1 MNAFLKKTFLFSIIL
16 FSTFDLYGET
26 FISRQIEQNG
36 KLYDIDTYFTSPS
49 NLAINLTNKEFIGEW
64 AVEVLTNTDDYT
76 PITFNESFDR
86 QCIINPFDASIKE
99 VWWNSAKK
107 IDNTAL
113 NRAFFQIRVSFT
125 TENGKKDEIY
135 LNWGLLPTRPII
147 SNVDFTYQYNWEHD
161 EIYPNGNFSFD
172 VYSEYAQEFH
182 MYYSQSFLFEPTEL
196 LTVMISYDT
205 DGFSRL
211 GYDADWGEYVQVVAV
226 NYFGYVAG
234 DLICTTSYITDEDI
248 LKRIEE
254 LREEA
259 DVKNISSDATAPSYQ
274 LKNSILTF
282 DTMVENIYVYDLNG
296 RLQYTAKGCNT
307 VNLSTMPKGI
317 YIIAYQYNSQIYRTK
332 ISKL

>member
-1 MNAFLKKTFLFSIIL
+1 MNAFLKKTFLLSIIL
-16 FSTFDLYGET
+16 LSTIDLFGET
-26 FISRQIEQNG
+26 LISRQIDQDG

-49 NLAINLTNKEFIGEW
+49 NLTINLTNKEFIGEW
-64 AVEVLTNTDDYT
+64 AVEVLTNADDYM
-76 PITFNESFDR
+76 PITFNEPLDW
-86 QCIINPFDASIKE
+86 QCTINPFDASIKE
-99 VWWNSAKK
+99 IWWNFAQKM
-107 IDNTAL
+107 DNEAF
-113 NRAFFQIRVSFT
+113 NRSFFQIRVSFT
-125 TENGKKDEIY
+125 TEDGKKDEIY

-147 SNVDFTYQYNWEHD
+147 SNVDFTYQYNWVHD

-172 VYSEYAQEFH
+172 VYSEYAQKFH
-182 MYYSQSFLFEPTEL
+182 MYYSQSFLFEPTDL

-211 GYDADWGEYVQVVAV
+211 SYDADWGEYVQVVAV

-254 LREEA
+254 LKENAGLEDIST
-259 DVKNISSDATAPSYQ
+259 DVTAPSCQ
-274 LKNSILTF
+274 WKNSILTF

-296 RLQYTAKGCNT
+296 RLQYTVREGDT
-307 VNLSTMPKGI
+307 VDLSTIPKGI